1 MLAALALI
9 ASVLSTKELLAPSV
23 EYQKRAFTQSLDI
36 DYPPLPYDG
45 SFSLTPDGYDGNDYK
60 ESFNG
65 GDVDGSSWRQY
76 VPLAVWPEIEWFD
89 ENGNYIGRSGGS
101 DIRKTTVTKSLPV
114 VSLQGRYARRRF
126 IG

>member
-1 MLAALALI
+1 MRHTNRAMVGIAAAAALLALALI

-89 ENGNYIGRSGGS
+89 ENGYDLSYMQFRV
-101 DIRKTTVTKSLPV
+101 RC
-114 VSLQGRYARRRF
+114 
-126 IG
+126 